1 MQKLIL
7 FILFV
12 SSFLAVNAQSNPDA
26 LFGQTFMTKIATVC
40 EETPD
45 SNPCA
50 GFEIFLV
57 LSFSKE
63 AVSVTEKNISSCNKE
78 SIFSKRNYTWELT
91 ADSEIIIHS
100 NPEEILCDFLNDHIL
115 KLENETVIG
124 YEKLSSGK
132 SAVIT
137 FDRTIA
143 K

>member
-100 NPEEILCDFLNDHIL
+100 NPSHSASFYLCNCRFEEQLYTLKKTILQ
-115 KLENETVIG
+115 
-124 YEKLSSGK
+124 
-132 SAVIT
+132 
-137 FDRTIA
+137 
-143 K
+143 